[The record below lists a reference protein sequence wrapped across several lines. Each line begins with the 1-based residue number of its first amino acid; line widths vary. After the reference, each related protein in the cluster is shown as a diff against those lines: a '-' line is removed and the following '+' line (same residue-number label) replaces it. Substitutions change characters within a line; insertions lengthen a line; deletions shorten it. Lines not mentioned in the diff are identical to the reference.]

1 MAVEAGADA
10 LGFVADMPS
19 GKDKVISDARILELT
34 EITPPPVASVL
45 PTEAIAAHVKATGP
59 TAVQIV
65 AQIDPHDRRASRR
78 SSRAFGEFRSCMSG
92 PGGAGRD
99 LQLWSAR
106 PRVPAGFGT
115 ARRIGAELGG
125 TGRAHGWTIS
135 ARFVQAVAR
144 PVFLAGGLTP
154 RTTLRLRNSRSST
167 DWSRP
172 MLGRPERGPSRQLK
186 VLRLHESGR
195 PRRLRARRHM
205 TPRRRTDKNRL
216 SKGKCTAMIYVI
228 MTSHEGCR
236 DQAGFWARKIS

>member
-65 AQIDPHDRRASRR
+65 APIDPHDRRASRR

-115 ARRIGAELGG
+115 ARRIGAG
-125 TGRAHGWTIS
+125 TGRHGPRAWLDD
-135 ARFVQAVAR
+135 QR
-144 PVFLAGGLTP
+144 PLRAGGGAAGVSCRRP
-154 RTTLRLRNSRSST
+154 DAGQRWLRNSRSST